1 MGIYINNNLI
11 KKSSYLQKNRLD
23 KKNHINITK
32 SLDINVHFRGFL
44 FNPLTAKKTL
54 NALLPNNTIVI
65 SQKLEQK
72 AQEIL
77 QSKSDN
83 LAKMYIGFKDK
94 FLQRV
99 KESQNF
105 RIRIGLDQKTLDAVN
120 NGYTV
125 SVPEQSLIGK
135 FIGNLIAPL
144 KIFPEMYSFVLDSKV
159 GKWAAKHDNFINLL
173 VKKNAEALEDA
184 QIVRNYKSYTGL
196 IESIKIWEA
205 KQRKIA
211 GLTAWDEAKPLLT
224 STEILESKAMRRW
237 LKSVDPSKGQ
247 YNIKHQMLGNRL
259 ISGVVYGT
267 YLGNDAY
274 NTTIRYSNNKDE
286 ANSQRRTRFAQ
297 EIAKIGINMYLTNFI
312 VGTFEK
318 YVNKSLFNSTVS
330 VGATTMTTEILGR
343 KLVGRPIFPS
353 DKNTLVK
360 MSQEMEN
367 KKGFWVSIGRII
379 SGNKKVKPQQKPKR
393 KLIRLSD
400 GRTPFGK
407 NVNKQ
412 SISFGSANRFFQT
425 TNFMSAKTVK
435 TLLNL
440 IKEAD
445 PIIYDNYVEI
455 INKSLKRLKINATIE
470 SMSEAGKSIP
480 IGTKKTIKGNILKS
494 IASPYFFVK
503 NIFEQITMGCKKLFN
518 SNNTASTYSQMEKKL
533 INLDKEFPGTKENFE
548 EFLKKA
554 KDSLLWKES
563 KLNNNVKETKILAE
577 FLEALEKDNEEIEGV
592 KNILLFLDKRLKS
605 KDLNSDNIEK
615 IKKMLFD
622 NFMKTDGAGL
632 AEYDGNSFALW
643 NINLARAITTLFLV
657 VDAYN
662 LSIQYSNNDVKTAI
676 NNGKSRAI
684 QEASR
689 ISVSAYMLAFVHNL
703 LSKFYNSSLFGA
715 FATTLLTSSTN
726 DAIAR
731 KIVGVPIGA
740 KTYEELVKIDK
751 ENAKSKSPLKR
762 TLAYLI
768 GKKNKNMYPND
779 AQNSENFNLSITKSF
794 KTMLD

>member
-1 MGIYINNNLI
+1 M
-11 KKSSYLQKNRLD
+11 Q
-23 KKNHINITK
+23 
-32 SLDINVHFRGFL
+32 FRGF
-44 FNPLTAKKTL
+44 FNPLAAKRTL
-54 NALLPNNTIVI
+54 NAILPNNTVII
-65 SQKLEQK
+65 SQKLEKK

-83 LAKMYIGFKDK
+83 LAQLYIGFKDT
-94 FLQRV
+94 FLNRV
-99 KESQNF
+99 KDSANF
-105 RIRIGLDQKTLDAVN
+105 RIRIGIDQKTLDAVN
-120 NGYTV
+120 NGCAI

-135 FIGNLIAPL
+135 FLGNMFAPL
-144 KIFPEMYSFVLDSKV
+144 KIFPEMYSYILDSRF
-159 GKWAAKHDNFINLL
+159 GKWAAKHNGFIDKL
-173 VKKNAEALEDA
+173 VKKNAEALNDA
-184 QIVRNYKSYTGL
+184 QIVKNYKSYTGL

-211 GLTAWDEAKPLLT
+211 GLTAWDDNQELLT
-224 STEILESKAMRRW
+224 SSDILESKVMRRW
-237 LKSVDPSKGQ
+237 LKSVDPTKGQ

-259 ISGVVYGT
+259 ISGLVYGT

-274 NTTIRYSNNKDE
+274 NTTMRYSNNKDE
-286 ANSQRRTRFAQ
+286 ANTQRRTRFAQ

-318 YVNKSLFNSTVS
+318 YVNKSLFNSTIS

-353 DKNTLVK
+353 DKDTLEK
-360 MSQEMEN
+360 MTREMEE
-367 KKGFWVSIGRII
+367 KKGFWVGLGRLI
-379 SGNKKVKPQQKPKR
+379 SGTKKAHKRPPR
-393 KLIRLSD
+393 KLIKLSD

-407 NVNKQ
+407 RVNQKNV
-412 SISFGSANRFFQT
+412 SFGSASRFFQT
-425 TNFMSAKTVK
+425 TNFMKAKTVK
-435 TLLNL
+435 ALLNL

-445 PIIYDNYVEI
+445 PKIYDNYVEI
-455 INKSLKRLKINATIE
+455 INKSLKKLKIDTGLE
-470 SMSEAGKSIP
+470 EMLETGKNIP
-480 IGTKKTIKGNILKS
+480 LGTKKTIKGNIIKS
-494 IASPYFFVK
+494 VASPYFFIRDIGK
-503 NIFEQITMGCKKLFN
+503 QIVIGCKKLFN
-518 SNNTASTYSQMEKKL
+518 SNNTSSSLSQMKKRL
-533 INLDKEFPGTKENFE
+533 TALNNEFPGTKENYDA
-548 EFLKKA
+548 FLKKA
-554 KDSLLWKES
+554 KESLLWQKS
-563 KLNNNVKETKILAE
+563 KLGDNVKETKILAE

-592 KNILLFLDKRLKS
+592 KNILLFLDKHLKS
-605 KDLNSDNIEK
+605 KDLNPDNIEK

-632 AEYDGNSFALW
+632 AEYDGNSFAMW

-703 LSKFYNSSLFGA
+703 LSKFCNSSLFGA

-731 KIVGVPIGA
+731 KIVGVPIGT
-740 KTYEELVKIDK
+740 KTYDELVKIDR

-768 GKKNKNMYPND
+768 GKRNKNTYSQNTQNND
-779 AQNSENFNLSITKSF
+779 TFSLSITKSF
-794 KTMLD
+794 KSMLD